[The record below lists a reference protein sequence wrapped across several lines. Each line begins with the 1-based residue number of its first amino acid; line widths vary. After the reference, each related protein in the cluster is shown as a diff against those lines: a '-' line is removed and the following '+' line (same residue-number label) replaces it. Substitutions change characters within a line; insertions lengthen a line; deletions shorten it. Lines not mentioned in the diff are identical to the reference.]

1 VSYSIFI
8 TPSALDM
15 LSRISDQKTKIK
27 IRNAIDGLSDEPEK
41 KVVVLIVAVGQ
52 RKEGS
57 KCGYLHVGQE
67 TSETAG
73 ALISL
78 KCPKGDLYGK
88 STERN

>member
-57 KCGYLHVGQE
+57 K
-67 TSETAG
+67 
-73 ALISL
+73 
-78 KCPKGDLYGK
+78 
-88 STERN
+88 